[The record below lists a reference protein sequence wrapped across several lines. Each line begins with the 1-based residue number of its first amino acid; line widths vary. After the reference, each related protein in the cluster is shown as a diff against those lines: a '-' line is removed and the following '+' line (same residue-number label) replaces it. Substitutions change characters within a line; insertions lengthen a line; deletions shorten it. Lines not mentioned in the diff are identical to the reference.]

1 MLSNGRAGFFSG
13 MYFARGMGV
22 KPPATM
28 EEKTVFTIGHST
40 HTQSQFIDLLMPF
53 HITWLVDVRSG
64 PGSRRYPQFNK
75 DAMEAW
81 LGEAGIGYTHLPAL
95 GGRRAAVP
103 GSRNT
108 ALKASGFRGYAD
120 YMETPEFF
128 QAGEDLE
135 RLAMR
140 QVTVFM
146 CSEAAWQNCHRSL
159 LSDWLKHR
167 GWEVVHI
174 GAGGL
179 TEVHAYTP
187 ASRIVDGNLTYA
199 GQELG
204 F

>member
-1 MLSNGRAGFFSG
+1 
-13 MYFARGMGV
+13 
-22 KPPATM
+22 M
-28 EEKTVFTIGHST
+28 ES
-40 HTQSQFIDLLMPF
+40 
-53 HITWLVDVRSG
+53 
-64 PGSRRYPQFNK
+64 
-75 DAMEAW
+75 W

-95 GGRRAAVP
+95 GGRRAAVS

-108 ALKASGFRGYAD
+108 GLLGSGFRGYAD

-146 CSEAAWQNCHRSL
+146 CSEADPGNCHRSL

-174 GAGGL
+174 DARGQAAAH
-179 TEVHAYTP
+179 TYTS
-187 ASRIVDGNLTYA
+187 AARIADGSLTYA
-199 GQELG
+199 AQDLG
-204 F
+204 L